1 MCVIYGRWLE
11 TEPKK
16 MKVMFLVTGS
26 PGATSL
32 NSTLCQGE
40 AGSVGA
46 VDHTRGKWL
55 SALTP
60 IQMQHE
66 PLEG

>member
-1 MCVIYGRWLE
+1 
-11 TEPKK
+11 